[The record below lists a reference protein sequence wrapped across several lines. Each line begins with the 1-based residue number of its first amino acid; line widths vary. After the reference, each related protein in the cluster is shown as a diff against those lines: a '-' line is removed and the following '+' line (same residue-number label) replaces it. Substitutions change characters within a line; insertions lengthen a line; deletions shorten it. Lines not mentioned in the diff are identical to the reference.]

1 MHGFNIPYIFKLL
14 INGNDFAGFTTLI
27 IGSNYFHL
35 LIRCFNYP
43 FSLIGD
49 VFLMWFVNYRMN

>member
-43 FSLIGD
+43 FSLIGN
-49 VFLMWFVNYRMN
+49 VIFWCGL